1 MAVAVVEKWPLW
13 RVRDGPLFPYCRKF
27 KQEVL
32 VEWRELERDKNN
44 NNNNNNKRDEFRW
57 KNNMDILYKRTGPQ
71 ATKFSCEQN
80 KT

>member
-1 MAVAVVEKWPLW
+1 MAVGVVEKWPLW

-32 VEWRELERDKNN
+32 VEWRELERDN
-44 NNNNNNKRDEFRW
+44 EFHW